1 MEVRLGLIEFWNSIL
16 RKAVRL
22 DGVCARETVRS
33 MTDLGSEKDGR

>member
-22 DGVCARETVRS
+22 DGVCARETVS